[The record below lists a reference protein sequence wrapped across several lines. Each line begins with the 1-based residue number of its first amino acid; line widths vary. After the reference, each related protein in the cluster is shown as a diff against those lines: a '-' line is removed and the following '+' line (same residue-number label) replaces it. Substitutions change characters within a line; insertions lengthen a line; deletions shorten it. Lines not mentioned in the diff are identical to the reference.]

1 MYVQYGCGFN
11 APAEWLNFDASL
23 TLKWEQLPI
32 FGKLATKNARRFP
45 PNVRHADIVH
55 GLPVPDASC
64 RGVYASHVLE
74 HLALDD
80 FHLALDNTRRVL
92 RTGGI
97 FRLVVPDLEWAA
109 TEYLRRLEAG
119 DAAANRFFLE
129 ETRLGVRNCARSLRA
144 ILHHSLGRSAH
155 RWMWDALSLREAL
168 EEHGFSR
175 VRRCYF
181 GDCEDPRF
189 SLVEDAR
196 RFEHA
201 IAMEARVS
209 QDEASP
215 RFPIGANR
223 SAKNRRRLRSSLR

>member
-1 MYVQYGCGFN
+1 MYVQYGCGFS
-11 APAEWLNFDASL
+11 APPEWLNFDASL
-23 TLKWEQLPI
+23 TLRWEKLPI

-45 PNVRHADIVH
+45 PNVRRADIVK
-55 GLPVPDASC
+55 GLPVPDGSC
-64 RGVYASHVLE
+64 HGVYASHVLE

-80 FHLALDNTRRVL
+80 FHVALDNTRRVL

-97 FRLVVPDLEWAA
+97 FRLVLPDLECAA
-109 TEYLRRLEAG
+109 REYLRRLEAG

-129 ETRLGVRNCARSLRA
+129 ETRLGTRSRARSPWA

-155 RWMWDALSLREAL
+155 GWMWDALSLREAL

-175 VRRCYF
+175 VRQCHF
-181 GDCEDPRF
+181 GDCEDPKF

-201 IAMEARVS
+201 IAMEARLA
-209 QDEASP
+209 QDESSRDSRPAP
-215 RFPIGANR
+215 TVLQDIR
-223 SAKNRRRLRSSLR
+223 SRRSNLR